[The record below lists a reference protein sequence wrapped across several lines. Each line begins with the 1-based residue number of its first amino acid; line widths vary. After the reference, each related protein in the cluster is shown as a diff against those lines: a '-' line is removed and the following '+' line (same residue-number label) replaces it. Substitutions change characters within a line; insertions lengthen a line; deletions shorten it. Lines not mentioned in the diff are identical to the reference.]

1 MSRAPLQSRIR
12 MIVALVAAVI
22 CASTALGLARLP
34 DEPTEA
40 GVAISNRAE
49 ATYVDDEGATFTT
62 VSPTVTVT
70 VLAVAT
76 LNVTPDETEPS
87 TSVAPNESI
96 TRLFQICNTGNTPD
110 FYTITRAEVSAPARL
125 ISLHFDADASG
136 TLTDADPLI
145 QIGSS
150 LSPRLAPGLC
160 VNVIAV
166 VETADVAPN
175 SRLTINLTARSNVT
189 ESVNGLA
196 QNDGTIINAV
206 GNGAQF
212 TDPAN
217 PNLPPL
223 KLVENSERV
232 SASPGQT
239 LAYSIAFRNN
249 GDVTAR
255 RVNIVDELPAGLEY
269 VPNTLRLGQRALTD
283 AADADEGR
291 VTGNRIELLLETVA
305 PAEVVQIALRA
316 RVTGQIAPGAGAINY
331 ATVSGENAPVAKSSS
346 ALAVVDPFGTVYN
359 GHSGGSQ
366 TIAGARLTIFRDQ
379 PNGAPLALTGG
390 IGFTPNEANE
400 NPYTTL
406 AGGHFSFM
414 LTPEQ
419 AGTPTTP
426 ARYYLN
432 VTAQSYR
439 QRMIELTLRPSG
451 DGLYTSTVRALDGQ
465 PIARSGSFEVTNDS
479 VLLENLAT
487 LALNVPLFEQH
498 GLEISKSTDR
508 QRVEIGD
515 AITYRIEVHNP
526 SAAPVSDTIVRDRL
540 PVSFHYVPGT
550 GQLQIGTGA
559 RRSIEPETQ
568 GEELIFHLGELGAG
582 ANARLLYRVR
592 VGANAGEGERENTA
606 IAIGVFPTGE
616 RDQTAPARATVF
628 VGGGVFSTR
637 QVIVGRVFED
647 ANGNGQFDDDE
658 RPLPGVRLFLNN
670 GQSVITDSAGLY
682 NFPSLGDGAQ
692 VIALD
697 SVTVPNGYQ
706 LTDGGS
712 LSGRSWTRLL
722 RTPLGGGALL
732 KQNFALV
739 KKDGSSNSRSASSSS
754 AYPVSG
760 SLAESNNSSPASN
773 SSASESGT
781 RQPETTSQPVNP
793 MMAASQPVE
802 TPKASE
808 TTKATEGAK
817 AAEAPLAAGTYEIA
831 STETLEPVAP
841 GEVRVLSPTPNAVV
855 MSPAMQ
861 LEARVA
867 LEWSIRLEVNGD
879 RISDKSIGT
888 SRLDQKN
895 RLATYTYVGINL
907 RPGPNRV
914 TVTAISPAGVAGRTE
929 ELMVMGRG
937 PARRLEIVPEKT
949 EIQAD
954 GRDVSLVRVRA
965 FDEWGHPAAD
975 GSVGIET
982 STGNLQRPDSDKTE
996 ANAASKR
1003 AEATAAT
1010 RHEGAGVVDMMPSE
1024 MANQPNTQVVVTLT
1038 NGEAV
1043 VKLTAAGA
1051 PGEARLRAQLGDEEA
1066 KASVRII
1073 PESRPTIL
1081 VGLADVSVGKGIPE
1095 VALRGEEGNVRSRL
1109 SFFYNGPV
1117 FSSRNMLTLAYD
1129 SQRPLN
1135 RTAGR
1140 DRLFQLDPLDR
1151 AYPLFGD
1158 SSTRLESAQSN
1169 SKLYARLDRGR
1180 SYAMFGDFEADMDD
1194 LELAGYSRKLTGVK
1208 LHLENSQGDFVTV
1221 TGARPDTTFARDV
1234 FPAGSLGL
1242 LRLSRADILP
1252 GSESI
1257 VLEVR
1262 DRRNP
1267 EIILSRETLV
1277 RSVDYNLNPATGEL
1291 FFLRYIS
1298 TFDYALN
1305 LTQIVATYEHRATD
1319 MTSAVYTARAQK
1331 NFSKLGLRLGL
1342 SAISQR
1348 QSDLGSFMLGGLDG
1362 EKSLPHK
1369 GALRFAWARS
1379 HGEIMGGGNFFET
1392 GDGTHNGDAYMLELD
1407 QPLNYKQATLR
1418 ARYSSASSGFL
1429 NPFGTT
1435 VTPGARRGEVS
1446 FEFKP
1451 LANSLLQFGLMT
1463 ERNRTDLVD
1472 NSRLTYSASWDQTIN
1487 ERVRFHLGYDH
1498 RSYSDDLSA
1507 RSTESN
1513 LVTAAVEAQVTDKLN
1528 VSVKREQNLGDADP
1542 TYPNQT
1548 TLAANYAVNQL
1559 TRIFFTQRLAS
1570 APITPIGDYSNTGF
1584 AATSA
1589 RRETAFGV
1597 ETRFGKYTSAVGRYQ
1612 LENGA
1617 NGTDSFAV
1625 VGLQN
1630 RIPISD
1636 TLALEAGFERGFHLA
1651 GDGEAFN
1658 SLTGGFAWTP
1668 VEDFRATARYE
1679 FRDRGGVGQLL
1690 AFGAAGRIRPGMTT
1704 MARLQYARGNFGGRS
1719 GSSLDG
1725 MAAIALRPLSTDRV
1739 GLLFSYN
1746 HRSIFQ
1752 DDNDNATLPLR
1763 DRIDSVSADGYF
1775 QATSALELYGRF
1787 ALRLNANGQPDL
1799 PYVSTLTYLTQGRV
1813 QYRLSRRFD
1822 WAGEAR
1828 LLLQPSSGTQRAVY
1842 GTELGFWVMPDL
1854 RVGGGYNFTRAG
1866 EPAGVRTGLPARRG
1880 FYFTISSKLSNLF
1893 DLFGTSK
1900 QGLANDRQVGPQSGE
1915 NR

>member
-1 MSRAPLQSRIR
+1 
-12 MIVALVAAVI
+12 MIVAILAAVI
-22 CASTALGLARLP
+22 CASTAMGFGRMP

-40 GVAISNRAE
+40 GAAISNRAE
-49 ATYVDDEGATFTT
+49 ATYVDDEGATFST

-70 VLAVAT
+70 VLAVST

-87 TSVAPNESI
+87 TSVAPNERI
-96 TRLFQICNTGNTPD
+96 TRLFNICNTGNTPD
-110 FYTITRAEVSAPARL
+110 FYTITRAEVSAPSRL
-125 ISLHFDADASG
+125 ISLHFDADLSG

-150 LSPRLAPGLC
+150 LSPRLGPGRC
-160 VNVIAV
+160 INVIAV
-166 VETADVAPN
+166 IETADAAPN

-206 GNGAQF
+206 GNGARL

-232 SASPGQT
+232 TASPGQT
-239 LAYSIAFRNN
+239 LGYTIAFRNN
-249 GDVTAR
+249 GDVAAR
-255 RVNIVDELPAGLEY
+255 RVTIVDELPVGLEY

-283 AADADEGR
+283 AADADEGS
-291 VTGNRIELLLETVA
+291 VAGNRIELLLETVA
-305 PAEVVQIALRA
+305 PNEVVQIALRA
-316 RVTGQIAPGAGAINY
+316 RVGGQIAPGAGAINY
-331 ATVSGENAPVAKSSS
+331 ATVAGENAPVAKSSS

-366 TIAGARLTIFRDQ
+366 SIAGARLTIFQDQ
-379 PNGAPLALTGG
+379 PNGTPLALTGG
-390 IGFTPNEANE
+390 IGFAPNEANE

-419 AGTPTTP
+419 AGALNAP

-432 VTAQSYR
+432 VAAQGYR
-439 QRMIELTLRPSG
+439 QRMLELTVRPSG
-451 DGLYTSTVRALDGQ
+451 DGLYTATVRALDGQ

-479 VLLENLAT
+479 VLLENLAS
-487 LALNVPLFEQH
+487 LALNVPMFEQR

-526 SAAPVSDTIVRDRL
+526 SAAVVNDTIVRDHL

-550 GQLQIGTGA
+550 AQLQIGTGLKRA
-559 RRSIEPETQ
+559 IEPETQ

-606 IAIGVFPTGE
+606 IAVGIFPTGE

-637 QVIVGRVFED
+637 QTIVGRVFED
-647 ANGNGQFDDDE
+647 ANNNGQFDDDE
-658 RPLPGVRLFLNN
+658 RPMPGVRLFLNN

-682 NFPSLGDGAQ
+682 NFPSLGDGAL

-697 SVTVPNGYQ
+697 SVTLPDGYQ

-712 LSGRSWTRLL
+712 LSGHSWTRLL

-732 KQNFALV
+732 KQNFALA
-739 KKDGSSNSRSASSSS
+739 KKDGSSSSRPASSSS
-754 AYPVSG
+754 AYPVSNA
-760 SLAESNNSSPASN
+760 LAASNNSNAASNNSTSEGDKRKSATKAQPAS
-773 SSASESGT
+773 
-781 RQPETTSQPVNP
+781 
-793 MMAASQPVE
+793 VE
-802 TPKASE
+802 TATNKPGETAKTTEAPLTGEAAKASE
-808 TTKATEGAK
+808 AAKAT
-817 AAEAPLAAGTYEIA
+817 EAPLAAGTYEIA

-841 GEVRVLSPTPNAVV
+841 GEVRVLSPAANAVI

-867 LEWSIRLEVNGD
+867 LEWSIRLEVNNE
-879 RISDKSIGT
+879 RISDRSIGT

-895 RLATYTYVGINL
+895 RLATYTYVGLNL

-914 TVTAISPAGVAGRTE
+914 SVTAISPAGVAGRTQ

-937 PARRLEIVPEKT
+937 PARRIEIAPEKT

-965 FDEWGHPAAD
+965 FDEWGNPAAD

-982 STGNLQRPDSDKTE
+982 STGNLQRPDSQKPE
-996 ANAASKR
+996 ADASIKR
-1003 AEATAAT
+1003 EASGI
-1010 RHEGAGVVDMMPSE
+1010 EMMPNE
-1024 MANQPNTQVVVTLT
+1024 TANQPNTQVIVPLT

-1043 VKLTAAGA
+1043 VKLTAAGS

-1081 VGLADVSVGKGIPE
+1081 VGLADVSIGKGIPE
-1095 VALRGEEGNVRSRL
+1095 VALRGEQGNVRSRL

-1194 LELAGYSRKLTGVK
+1194 LDLAGYSRKLTGVK
-1208 LHLENSQGDFVTV
+1208 LHVENSRGDFVTV

-1234 FPAGSLGL
+1234 FPGGTLSL
-1242 LRLSRADILP
+1242 LRLSHADVLP

-1257 VLEVR
+1257 ALEVR

-1305 LTQIVATYEHRATD
+1305 LVQLVATYEHRATD
-1319 MTSAVYTARAQK
+1319 MTSAVYTARVEK
-1331 NFSKLGLRLGL
+1331 TFGKLGLRLGL

-1362 EKSLPHK
+1362 EKSLPNK

-1392 GDGTHNGDAYMLELD
+1392 GNGEHNGDAYMLELD
-1407 QPLNYKQATLR
+1407 QPLNYKQAALR
-1418 ARYSSASSGFL
+1418 ARYSSSSSGFL
-1429 NPFGTT
+1429 NPFGAT

-1451 LANSLLQFGLMT
+1451 RASTLLQFGLMT

-1498 RSYSDDLSA
+1498 RSLSDDLSA

-1528 VSVKREQNLGDADP
+1528 VTVKREQNLGEPDP

-1589 RRETAFGV
+1589 RRETALGV
-1597 ETRFGKYTSAVGRYQ
+1597 ETRFGKYTSATGRYQ
-1612 LENGA
+1612 LENGVT
-1617 NGTDSFAV
+1617 GTDSFAV
-1625 VGLQN
+1625 IGLQN
-1630 RIPISD
+1630 RIPVSD
-1636 TLALEAGFERGFHLA
+1636 TLALEVGFERGFHLA
-1651 GDGEAFN
+1651 GDGESFN

-1679 FRDRGGVGQLL
+1679 FRDRNGLGQLL
-1690 AFGAAGRIRPGMTT
+1690 AFGAAGRISPGLTT
-1704 MARLQYARGNFGGRS
+1704 MARFQYARGNFGGRS
-1719 GSSLDG
+1719 GSSTDG

-1752 DDNDNATLPLR
+1752 DDNDNDNATLPLR
-1763 DRIDSVSADGYF
+1763 DRIDSLSADGYF

-1813 QYRLSRRFD
+1813 QYRLTSRFD

-1828 LLLQPSSGTQRAVY
+1828 LLVQPSSGTQRAVY

-1854 RVGGGYNFTRAG
+1854 RVGGGYNFTRSG
-1866 EPAGVRTGLPARRG
+1866 EPAGARSGLPARRG

-1893 DLFGTSK
+1893 DLFGTSR
-1900 QGLANDRQVGPQSGE
+1900 QGLANDNKVAPQSGE

>member
-1 MSRAPLQSRIR
+1 
-12 MIVALVAAVI
+12 MIAAILVAVI
-22 CASTALGLARLP
+22 CASTATGLARLT
-34 DEPTEA
+34 DDPTEA
-40 GVAISNRAE
+40 GAAISNRAE
-49 ATYVDDEGATFTT
+49 ATYVDEDGASFST

-70 VLAVAT
+70 VLAVST

-87 TSVAPNESI
+87 TSVAPNERI
-96 TRLFQICNTGNTPD
+96 TRLFNICNTGNTPD

-125 ISLHFDADASG
+125 FSLHFDADSSG
-136 TLTDADPLI
+136 TLTDSDPLI
-145 QIGSS
+145 QIGAS
-150 LSPRLAPGLC
+150 LSPRLTPGRC
-160 VNVIAV
+160 INVIATID
-166 VETADVAPN
+166 TADVAPN

-189 ESVNGLA
+189 QSVNGLA

-206 GNGAQF
+206 GNGARL

-239 LAYSIAFRNN
+239 LLYTIAFRNN
-249 GDVTAR
+249 GDVAAR
-255 RVNIVDELPAGLEY
+255 RVTIVDELPSGLEY
-269 VPNTLRLGQRALTD
+269 MPGTLRLGQRALTD
-283 AADADEGR
+283 AADADEGS
-291 VTGNRIELLLETVA
+291 VNGNRIELLLETVA
-305 PAEVVQIALRA
+305 PNEVVQIALRA

-331 ATVSGENAPVAKSSS
+331 ATIAGENAPVARSSS

-366 TIAGARLTIFRDQ
+366 SIAGARLTIFADQ
-379 PNGAPLALTGG
+379 PNGTPLALTQG
-390 IGFTPNEANE
+390 IGFAPNEANE

-419 AGTPTTP
+419 AGTPTAP

-439 QRMIELTLRPSG
+439 QRMLELSLRPAG
-451 DGLYTSTVRALDGQ
+451 NGLYTSTVRALDGQ
-465 PIARSGSFEVTNDS
+465 PISRSGSFEVTNDS
-479 VLLENLAT
+479 VLLENLAS
-487 LALNVPLFEQH
+487 LALNVPMFEQR

-526 SAAPVSDTIVRDRL
+526 SAAVVSDAIVRDHL
-540 PVSFHYVPGT
+540 PVSFHYVSGT
-550 GQLQIGTGA
+550 AQLQNGA
-559 RRSIEPETQ
+559 GLKRAIEPETQ
-568 GEELIFHLGELGAG
+568 GEELVFHLGELGAG

-606 IAIGVFPTGE
+606 IAVGIFPSGE

-647 ANGNGQFDDDE
+647 ANNNGQFDDEDS
-658 RPLPGVRLFLNN
+658 PLPGVRLFLNN
-670 GQSVITDSAGLY
+670 GQSVVTDSAGLY
-682 NFPSLGDGAQ
+682 NFPSLGDGAL
-692 VIALD
+692 VLALD
-697 SVTVPNGYQ
+697 SVTLPSGYQ
-706 LTDGGS
+706 LTDGGA

-732 KQNFALV
+732 RQNFALV
-739 KKDGSSNSRSASSSS
+739 KKDGSSASRPASSSN
-754 AYPVSG
+754 AYPVS
-760 SLAESNNSSPASN
+760 SALAASDNSSARSNNSSGESDKRQAATVNQPAGATTN
-773 SSASESGT
+773 KTSG
-781 RQPETTSQPVNP
+781 
-793 MMAASQPVE
+793 
-802 TPKASE
+802 
-808 TTKATEGAK
+808 TTKASEGAK
-817 AAEAPLAAGTYEIA
+817 ASEVAKATEAPLAAGTYEVA
-831 STETLEPVAP
+831 ATETLEPIAP
-841 GEVRVLSPTPNAVV
+841 GEVRVLSPAANAVV

-867 LEWSIRLEVNGD
+867 LEWSIRLEVNGERVSD
-879 RISDKSIGT
+879 RSIGT

-929 ELMVMGRG
+929 ELSVMGRG
-937 PARRLEIVPEKT
+937 PARRIEIAAEKT

-954 GRDVSLVRVRA
+954 GRDASLVRVRA
-965 FDEWGHPAAD
+965 FDEWGNPAAD
-975 GSVGIET
+975 GSLGIET
-982 STGNLQRPDSDKTE
+982 STGSLQRLDDPKTTAGASAKREASGVDKRD
-996 ANAASKR
+996 ASGI
-1003 AEATAAT
+1003 EI
-1010 RHEGAGVVDMMPSE
+1010 MPGES
-1024 MANQPNTQVVVTLT
+1024 ANQPNTQVVVPLT

-1043 VKLTAAGA
+1043 VKLTAAGS

-1066 KASVRII
+1066 RTSVRIT

-1095 VALRGEEGNVRSRL
+1095 VALRGEQGNVRSRL
-1109 SFFYNGPV
+1109 SFFYSGPV

-1194 LELAGYSRKLTGVK
+1194 LSLAGYSRKLTGVK

-1221 TGARPDTTFARDV
+1221 TGARPDTSFARDV

-1242 LRLSRADILP
+1242 LRLSRTDILP

-1305 LTQIVATYEHRATD
+1305 LAQIVATYEHRATD
-1319 MTSAVYTARAQK
+1319 MTSAVYTARAEK

-1362 EKSLPHK
+1362 EKSLPRK

-1392 GDGTHNGDAYMLELD
+1392 GDGKHNGDAYMLELD
-1407 QPLNYKQATLR
+1407 QPLSYKQATLR
-1418 ARYSSASSGFL
+1418 ARYSSAASGFL
-1429 NPFGTT
+1429 NPFGAT

-1451 LANSLLQFGLMT
+1451 LAGSLLQFGMTT
-1463 ERNRTDLVD
+1463 ERNRTALVD

-1498 RSYSDDLSA
+1498 RSFSDDLSQ

-1528 VSVKREQNLGDADP
+1528 VTVKREQNLGEPDP

-1548 TLAANYAVNQL
+1548 TLAANYTVNQL

-1597 ETRFGKYTSAVGRYQ
+1597 ETRFGKYTSATGRYQ

-1617 NGTDSFAV
+1617 TGTDSFAV

-1630 RIPISD
+1630 RIPVSD
-1636 TLALEAGFERGFHLA
+1636 TLALEVGFERGFHLA
-1651 GDGEAFN
+1651 GDGESFN

-1679 FRDRGGVGQLL
+1679 FRDRNGLGQLL
-1690 AFGAAGRIRPGMTT
+1690 AFGAAGRIRPGLTT
-1704 MARLQYARGNFGGRS
+1704 MARLQYARGNFGGRN

-1763 DRIDSVSADGYF
+1763 DRIDSLSADGYF

-1813 QYRLSRRFD
+1813 QYRLTRRFD
-1822 WAGEAR
+1822 WAVEAR
-1828 LLLQPSSGTQRAVY
+1828 LLMQPSSGTQRAVY

-1866 EPAGVRTGLPARRG
+1866 EPAGARTGLPARRG

-1900 QGLANDRQVGPQSGE
+1900 QGLANDSKVGPQRGE